1 MKNQN
6 YHTVGTVQS
15 SNRKILERDKINTPN
30 TKIRHRSFSWIG
42 TGTSVKDGGVKLV
55 W

>member
-1 MKNQN
+1 VERIPTSNIT
-6 YHTVGTVQS
+6 TV
-15 SNRKILERDKINTPN
+15 ERDKINTPN